1 MLGFK
6 KEENMMTRKQQVQ
19 YLLTRLHPTEI
30 SKVIDFM
37 SKLLAENQTSSKVP
51 DLSYSSQDISE
62 RIIKEFD
69 KLREKCKKYPIEDL
83 ETARRAVLSK
93 KYPQYFE

>member
-1 MLGFK
+1 
-6 KEENMMTRKQQVQ
+6 MMTKKQQAR
-19 YLLTRLHPTEI
+19 YLLTRLHPAEI

-37 SKLLAENQTSSKVP
+37 SKLLAEDQKASKVP
-51 DLSYSSQDISE
+51 DFSYTSQDIFE
-62 RIIKEFD
+62 RFVQECD
-69 KLREKCKKYPIEDL
+69 RLREKCKKYPIEDL